1 MTDTNTDM
9 TKIIIVRH
17 GESKTNEL
25 GLLVGQGD
33 FPLTDLGLSQAEQT
47 AEALA
52 AEQIDA
58 VYSSDL
64 TRAMQTA
71 VPHATRRGL
80 AVIPDKELRETHC
93 GDWESR
99 AFADLRENE
108 TELYVGGFC
117 NRFMTFAFPGGES
130 VPESGERF
138 LHAVERIAKENEGR
152 TVLIASHGGVI
163 RCFWA
168 LICGEPLESAGDK
181 IPFPTNAAYS
191 VAYFDGERFIPVEYS
206 HDSHLSNV
214 THVHI

>member
-1 MTDTNTDM
+1 M

-25 GLLVGQGD
+25 GILVGQGD
-33 FPLTDLGLSQAEQT
+33 FALTDLGLSQAEQT
-47 AEALA
+47 ADALA
-52 AEQIDA
+52 DEQMDA

-71 VPHATRRGL
+71 TPHAARRGM
-80 AVIPDKELRETHC
+80 AVIPDKALRETYC

-99 AFADLRENE
+99 PFSDLRENE
-108 TELYVGGFC
+108 PERYVGGFC
-117 NRFMTFAFPGGES
+117 NKFMTFAFPGGET

-138 LHAVERIAKENEGR
+138 LHAVERIAKENEGK

-168 LICGEPLESAGDK
+168 MICGEPLESAGEK

-191 VAYFDGERFIPVEYS
+191 VAYFDGERFHPVEYS
-206 HDSHLSNV
+206 HDAHLSV
-214 THVHI
+214 TTQVKM

>member
-1 MTDTNTDM
+1 M

-33 FPLTDLGLSQAEQT
+33 FALTDLGLEQAEQT
-47 AEALA
+47 AAALA
-52 AEQIDA
+52 DEQIDA

-64 TRAMQTA
+64 KRAMQTA
-71 VPHATRRGL
+71 APHARRRAL
-80 AVIPDKELRETHC
+80 EVIPEKDLRETYC

-99 AFADLRENE
+99 PFADLRENE
-108 TELYVGGFC
+108 TELYVNGFC
-117 NRFMTFAFPGGES
+117 NNFMTFAFPGGET
-130 VPESGERF
+130 VPASGERF
-138 LHAVERIAKENEGR
+138 LRATERIARENEGK

-168 LICGEPLESAGDK
+168 LICGEALESAGVK

-191 VAYFDGERFIPVEYS
+191 VAYFDGERILPHAYS
-206 HDSHLSNV
+206 CDKHLTTV
-214 THVHI
+214 TQVKQ

>member
-1 MTDTNTDM
+1 M

-33 FPLTDLGLSQAEQT
+33 FPLTDLGLAQAEQT

-52 AEQIDA
+52 SEQIDA

-64 TRAMQTA
+64 MRAMQTA
-71 VPHATRRGL
+71 TPHATRRGL
-80 AVIPDKELRETHC
+80 RVIPVKDLRETHC

-108 TELYVGGFC
+108 PELYVGGFC
-117 NRFMTFAFPGGES
+117 NRFMTFAFPGGET

-138 LHAVERIAKENEGR
+138 LRATERIARENEGK

-163 RCFWA
+163 RVFWA
-168 LICGEPLESAGDK
+168 MICGEPLESAGDK

-191 VAYFDGERFIPVEYS
+191 VAYFDGEKILPHAYS
-206 HDSHLSNV
+206 CDAHITTV
-214 THVHI
+214 TKVKE

>member
-1 MTDTNTDM
+1 M

-25 GLLVGQGD
+25 GILVGQGD
-33 FPLTDLGLSQAEQT
+33 FPLTDLGLAQAEQT
-47 AEALA
+47 AAALA
-52 AEQIDA
+52 EEQIDA

-64 TRAMQTA
+64 MRAMQTA
-71 VPHATRRGL
+71 TPHATRRGL
-80 AVIPDKELRETHC
+80 CVIPDKELRETHC

-99 AFADLRENE
+99 PFADLRAHESA
-108 TELYVGGFC
+108 LYVNGFC
-117 NRFMTFAFPGGES
+117 NSFMTFAFPGGET

-138 LHAVERIAKENEGR
+138 LRAAERIARENEGK

-168 LICGEPLESAGDK
+168 LICGEPLESASDK

-191 VAYFDGERFIPVEYS
+191 VAYFDGEKILPHAYS
-206 HDSHLSNV
+206 CDGHITTV
-214 THVHI
+214 TQVKQ

>member
-1 MTDTNTDM
+1 M

-33 FPLTDLGLSQAEQT
+33 FPLTALGLAQAEQT
-47 AEALA
+47 AAALA
-52 AEQIDA
+52 DEQIDT
-58 VYSSDL
+58 VYASDL

-71 VPHATRRGL
+71 APHAARRGL
-80 AVIPDKELRETHC
+80 AVIPDEGLRETYC

-108 TELYVGGFC
+108 PELYVGGFC
-117 NRFMTFAFPGGES
+117 NRFMTFAFTGGET
-130 VPESGERF
+130 VPQSGERF
-138 LHAVERIAKENEGR
+138 LRAVTRIAKQNEGK

-163 RCFWA
+163 RVFWA
-168 LICGEPLESAGDK
+168 MISGEALESAGEK

-191 VAYFDGERFIPVEYS
+191 VAYFDGTSIMPHAYS
-206 HDSHLSNV
+206 CDKHITTV
-214 THVHI
+214 TQVKQ

>member
-1 MTDTNTDM
+1 M

-33 FPLTDLGLSQAEQT
+33 FPLTDLGLAQAEQT

-52 AEQIDA
+52 SEQIDA

-64 TRAMQTA
+64 MRAMQTA
-71 VPHATRRGL
+71 TPHATRRGL
-80 AVIPDKELRETHC
+80 RVIPVKDLRETHC

-108 TELYVGGFC
+108 PELYVGGFC
-117 NRFMTFAFPGGES
+117 NRFMTFAFPGGET

-138 LHAVERIAKENEGR
+138 LRATERIARENEGK

-163 RCFWA
+163 RVFWA
-168 LICGEPLESAGDK
+168 MICGEPLESAGDK

-191 VAYFDGERFIPVEYS
+191 VAYVDGEKILPHAYS
-206 HDSHLSNV
+206 CDSHITTV
-214 THVHI
+214 TKVKE

>member
-1 MTDTNTDM
+1 M

-33 FPLTDLGLSQAEQT
+33 FPLTDLGLAQAEQT

-52 AEQIDA
+52 GEQIDA

-64 TRAMQTA
+64 MRAMQTA
-71 VPHATRRGL
+71 TPHATRRGL
-80 AVIPDKELRETHC
+80 SVIPVEDLRETYC

-99 AFADLRENE
+99 SFADLRENE
-108 TELYVGGFC
+108 PELYVGGFC
-117 NRFMTFAFPGGES
+117 NRFMTFAFPGGET

-138 LHAVERIAKENEGR
+138 LRAVERIAKENEGK
-152 TVLIASHGGVI
+152 TVLVASHGGVI
-163 RCFWA
+163 RVFWA
-168 LICGEPLESAGDK
+168 MICGEPLESAGDK

-191 VAYFDGERFIPVEYS
+191 VAYFDGEKILPHAYS
-206 HDSHLSNV
+206 CDEHITTV
-214 THVHI
+214 TKVKE

>member
-1 MTDTNTDM
+1 M

-33 FPLTDLGLSQAEQT
+33 FALTDLGLAQAEQT
-47 AEALA
+47 AKALA
-52 AEQIDA
+52 GEQIDA

-71 VPHATRRGL
+71 VPHAARRGL
-80 AVIPDKELRETHC
+80 TVIPDQDLRETHC
-93 GDWESR
+93 GIWESR
-99 AFADLRENE
+99 SFADLREHE
-108 TELYVGGFC
+108 EELYVGGFC
-117 NRFMTFAFPGGES
+117 NRFMTFAFPGGET

-138 LHAVERIAKENEGR
+138 LRAVERIAKENEGK

-191 VAYFDGERFIPVEYS
+191 VAYFDGERILPHEYS
-206 HDSHLSNV
+206 CDKHITTV
-214 THVHI
+214 TQVKQ